1 MQRSKLVVA
10 ILGAACA
17 MPLYAAE
24 APAKPTLG
32 DVLEASGISVT
43 GYLDVAYSKLSGTG
57 AFNSTGSPN
66 NRVFDAESESF
77 NVHQAALTI
86 AKQPAEGYGGVLNL
100 TMGKDAKN
108 IKSYDGQV
116 STTDYSNFDVTQAF
130 IQYAVGST
138 TVIAGKFVTAA
149 GAEVINST
157 SNNNYS
163 RSILFGY
170 AIPYTHTGLRATYA
184 MNEKVS
190 LVAGVNNGWDQTK
203 DANKN
208 KGVEFGL
215 ALTPS
220 KSFSL
225 NAGYHSGY
233 EPIDLAAS
241 PTGTSGQRNL
251 FDLVATYTVNDK
263 LNFVINYDTGS
274 QENFNGTAR
283 AKWSG
288 YAAYANYQ
296 MNEKWFMSVRAESF
310 SDKDGYRSGTIQ
322 EWKEATLTVAYAPN
336 KSVVIRGEVRKDT
349 SDVATFSYDDGIA
362 RKEQNSMGLQAIYK
376 F

>member
-10 ILGAACA
+10 ILGAVCA
-17 MPLYAAE
+17 MPVYAAD

-32 DVLEASGISVT
+32 DVLEASGISAT

-57 AFNSTGSPN
+57 LFANGN
-66 NRVFDAESESF
+66 ANRVFDTESESF
-77 NVHQAALTI
+77 NLHQAAITI
-86 AKQPAEGYGGVLNL
+86 AKQPAEGYGALVNF
-100 TMGKDAKN
+100 TAGKEAKV
-108 IKSYDGQV
+108 IKSYDGQ
-116 STTDYSNFDVTQAF
+116 TATDYSNFDVTQAF
-130 IQYAVGST
+130 LQYARGAT

-157 SNNNYS
+157 GNNNYS

-170 AIPYTHTGLRATYA
+170 AIPYTHTGLRATHA
-184 MNEKVS
+184 MNDKVS

-208 KGVEFGL
+208 KGVEFGI
-215 ALTPS
+215 ALTPT
-220 KSFSL
+220 KSFTL

-233 EPIDLAAS
+233 EPIALTS
-241 PTGTSGQRNL
+241 PSGTSGMRTL
-251 FDLVATYTVNDK
+251 VDIVATYTVNDK
-263 LNFVINYDTGS
+263 LNFVFNYDTGS
-274 QENFNGTAR
+274 QDNGNGTSA
-283 AKWSG
+283 AKWNG

-310 SDKDGYRSGTIQ
+310 SDKDGFRTGTVQ
-322 EWKEATLTVAYAPN
+322 EWKEATLTVAYSPN
-336 KSVVIRGEVRKDT
+336 KSVVIRGEIRNDT
-349 SDVATFSYDDGIA
+349 SDVATFAYADGIN

>member
-1 MQRSKLVVA
+1 MNKTNIAVA
-10 ILGAACA
+10 VLGVFCA
-17 MPLYAAE
+17 MPVFAADP
-24 APAKPTLG
+24 AAKPTLG
-32 DVLEASGISVT
+32 DVLEASGINVN

-57 AFNSTGSPN
+57 AFDSGTA
-66 NRVFDAESESF
+66 NRVFDTETESF
-77 NVHQAALTI
+77 DVHQAAITI
-86 AKQPAEGYGGVLNL
+86 AKQPTEGYGGLVNLNA
-100 TMGKDAKN
+100 GKDAKV

-130 IQYAVGST
+130 IQYAGGPV

-157 SNNNYS
+157 ANNNYS

-170 AIPYTHTGLRATYA
+170 AIPFTHTGMRATYA
-184 MNEKVS
+184 MNDKVS

-208 KGVEFGL
+208 KATEFGI

-225 NAGYHSGY
+225 SAGYHGGF
-233 EPIDLAAS
+233 EPINIATAPNGAGGMRTLIDI
-241 PTGTSGQRNL
+241 
-251 FDLVATYTVNDK
+251 VATITVSDN
-263 LNFVINYDTGS
+263 LNFVFNYDTGS
-274 QENFNGTAR
+274 QDNANGANS
-283 AKWSG
+283 AKWNG

-296 MNEKWFMSVRAESF
+296 MSEKWFASLRAESF
-310 SDKDGYRSGTIQ
+310 SDKDGYRTGTTQ
-322 EWKEATLTVAYAPN
+322 EWKEATVTVAYSPS
-336 KSVVIRGEVRKDT
+336 KSVQLRGEIRKDI
-349 SDVATFSYDDGIA
+349 SDVASFAYDDGIN